1 MASSVNFDTTEVL
14 NITCREGDTFSM
26 TVTLKD
32 STGTGL
38 TFVTDNYVFYMQVKS
53 VVQSGNIRAARTSE
67 RAVLQ
72 TPSLPADE
80 KSNALLFE
88 SPTIDNSGNVTIE
101 ASAETMSKIKPGSY
115 IYDLRYVKPSSTGLD
130 THKTVIRGNF
140 IVNPQVTDVF

>member
-53 VVQSGNIRAARTSE
+53 VIQSGNIRAARTSE

-72 TPSLPADE
+72 TPSLPTDE
-80 KSNALLFE
+80 KSTALLFE
-88 SPTIDNSGNVTIE
+88 SPIIDDSGNVTIE
-101 ASAETMSKIKPGSY
+101 ASAETMSKLKPGSY

-140 IVNPQVTDVF
+140 IVNSQVTDVF

>member
-53 VVQSGNIRAARTSE
+53 VIQSGNIRAAKTSE

-72 TPSLPADE
+72 TPSLTTNE
-80 KSNALLFE
+80 KSTALLFE
-88 SPTIDNSGNVTIE
+88 SPIVDDSGNVTIE
-101 ASAETMSKIKPGSY
+101 ASAETMSKLKPGSY

-140 IVNPQVTDVF
+140 IVNSQVTDVF

>member
-53 VVQSGNIRAARTSE
+53 VIQSGNIRAARTSE

-72 TPSLPADE
+72 TPSLP
-80 KSNALLFE
+80 
-88 SPTIDNSGNVTIE
+88 T
-101 ASAETMSKIKPGSY
+101 
-115 IYDLRYVKPSSTGLD
+115 
-130 THKTVIRGNF
+130 
-140 IVNPQVTDVF
+140 